1 MKSFEDN
8 DDERL
13 IIAINLINFNE
24 VIKSTLID
32 NYEIVNIAL
41 KILVICF
48 RNYTNCLEIFVEQL
62 WFDLINNFQRFPD
75 NGFRHEYPTPDEMMD
90 MPTVPIEASQVTR
103 TLRISPDGIFR
114 VA

>member
-41 KILVICF
+41 KNLVICF

-62 WFDLINNFQRFPD
+62 WYDLINTFQRFPLQ
-75 NGFRHEYPTPDEMMD
+75 TKSL
-90 MPTVPIEASQVTR
+90 TIELFTR
-103 TLRISPDGIFR
+103 FFNPKIINPNSYYNYL
-114 VA
+114 